1 MKTIQVTIDEPL
13 LLRLDEQA
21 RCDKVARALFIR
33 RAVEQRL
40 DRLDLEE
47 KLRKHQA
54 AYAQPA
60 TAESEEWPD
69 ADWPADANDLGGR
82 S

>member
-1 MKTIQVTIDEPL
+1 MRTIQVTIDEPL

-47 KLRKHQA
+47 KLRKHQD
-54 AYAQPA
+54 AYAHPSPN
-60 TAESEEWPD
+60 ESEEWPD
-69 ADWPADANDLGGR
+69 EDWPTASRTWDDL
-82 S
+82 